1 MCEEYLDKRK
11 IVTSLKKNNNKTGSV
26 LFLLNT
32 YLNDSGW
39 GFLKLDFIINL
50 YVQYTHQIHTKS
62 FEMM

>member
-32 YLNDSGW
+32 YLNDSG
-39 GFLKLDFIINL
+39 
-50 YVQYTHQIHTKS
+50 
-62 FEMM
+62 